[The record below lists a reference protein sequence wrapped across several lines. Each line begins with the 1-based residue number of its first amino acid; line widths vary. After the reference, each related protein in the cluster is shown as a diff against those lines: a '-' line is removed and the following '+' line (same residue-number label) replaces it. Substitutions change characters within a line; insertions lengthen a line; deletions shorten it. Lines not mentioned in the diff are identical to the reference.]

1 MMARGWAHR
10 VMLRL
15 TQNDEQQNAQQK
27 NYSWDE
33 KVDV

>member
-1 MMARGWAHR
+1 
-10 VMLRL
+10 MLRL

-33 KVDV
+33 EVDV

>member
-1 MMARGWAHR
+1 
-10 VMLRL
+10 MLRL